1 MNCDKNYITYYTN
14 CSNRLKLCK
23 QCIINGGGKN
33 HYQPIDKELTPHP
46 GVEAYNRKKRQGAQ
60 ANKRG
65 KQAEKK
71 AIQRLANKLVSPT
84 VASGAIKGDG
94 DAKLAGLCNLEHKL
108 RNRLGIT
115 KAEYEKGKRQG
126 VGVWQ
131 LTDPDTNTSIYIL
144 SEDVFVK
151 LLKRYYESESI
162 EEGL

>member
-1 MNCDKNYITYYTN
+1 MKCDRNYINYYTN

-23 QCIINGGGKN
+23 YCIVNGGKYN
-33 HYQPIDKELTPHP
+33 NYEPIDETLTPHP
-46 GVEAYNRKKRQGAQ
+46 GVEAYNKNKERGAQ
-60 ANKRG
+60 ANKKG
-65 KQAEKK
+65 KQAEKQ

-84 VASGAIKGDG
+84 VASGAVRGDG
-94 DAKLAGLCNLEHKL
+94 DAKLSDLCNLEHKL

-131 LTDPDTNTSIYIL
+131 LTDPDTNTSVYIL
-144 SEDVFVK
+144 SEDVFVR
-151 LLKRYYESESI
+151 LLKRYYESEST